1 MTRSVRALGLEA
13 RALPFRGASTWF
25 VPRLWASFPPVR
37 AIERTLQ
44 DLAPRVVH
52 SDYHSL
58 PFVLPACRRLGLPV
72 LFTCWGWWFHPRP
85 WQRGFYRAGP
95 AAILAVSKAVKRGF
109 LGTPPFMS
117 PVRVPVLHPGVDP
130 SRFRPDPLARAEIRQ
145 TLGCAPD
152 TLLVT
157 LVARFQSVKGHDVFL
172 EAARQAA
179 ARSNRF
185 RFAMAGENI
194 FARSADDRLKGR
206 TIRRIEADSSLRER
220 VRFLGWVDQ
229 PEKVLAA
236 SDVVVCSSRFESFG
250 MVLVEAMAT
259 EVPVVS
265 TNVGGPAEIVIDG
278 ETGFLVPPGRP
289 ELIVQRLM
297 RLSEDDGL
305 RQRMGQA
312 GRRRAIGEF
321 GLDRYAAEFTR
332 ILEAAISGSTERG

>member
-1 MTRSVRALGLEA
+1 
-13 RALPFRGASTWF
+13 
-25 VPRLWASFPPVR
+25 
-37 AIERTLQ
+37 
-44 DLAPRVVH
+44 
-52 SDYHSL
+52 
-58 PFVLPACRRLGLPV
+58 
-72 LFTCWGWWFHPRP
+72 
-85 WQRGFYRAGP
+85 
-95 AAILAVSKAVKRGF
+95 
-109 LGTPPFMS
+109 
-117 PVRVPVLHPGVDP
+117 
-130 SRFRPDPLARAEIRQ
+130 
-145 TLGCAPD
+145 LGCAPD

-332 ILEAAISGSTERG
+332 NLEAAISGSTESG